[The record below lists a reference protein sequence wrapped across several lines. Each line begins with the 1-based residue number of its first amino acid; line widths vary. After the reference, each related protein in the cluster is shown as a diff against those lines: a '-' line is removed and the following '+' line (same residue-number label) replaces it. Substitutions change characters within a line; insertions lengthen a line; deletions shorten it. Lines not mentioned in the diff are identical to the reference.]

1 MYNLNYIN
9 GKVGSIQKENMSI
22 PLCEGNSD
30 YQEFLSW
37 NREQAQPLDLNSTIA
52 QPPVVLRYL
61 DKEIDEIKA
70 RLERLGV

>member
-1 MYNLNYIN
+1 
-9 GKVGSIQKENMSI
+9 VT
-22 PLCEGNSD
+22 
-30 YQEFLSW
+30 EFLSW

-61 DKEIDEIKA
+61 EKEIDEIKA